1 MCLVHI
7 SFLIMYCL
15 SIPLLQLDEKE
26 EEARV
31 SMLLDIHDAVQSK
44 FPSASISQFG
54 SHPVG
59 LSIFL
64 SDLDIS
70 VDQITGDVQ
79 VPPPPPLALTSTPKK
94 LSNTAL
100 VSSVVRRDSF
110 GSNMSDGTIK
120 RASSLVDNPISKRI
134 KFSDR
139 NSSEQ
144 PPNEEMEDD
153 VEVTWSIDNSAG
165 DKAAST
171 AVSKSESAAAD
182 AANGAPANT
191 TMVTR
196 KGPKEK
202 QLSSEC
208 FDSSENSDSED
219 SDYAAGL
226 SEPDEESVNSALE
239 DGDNHSEDDY
249 FEDILDGDDD
259 HLDALDDQS
268 FLEDGEMS
276 EDDDNEEFEG
286 FTEPLQISR
295 TPSSSSL
302 RFDENGEIIPA
313 GTPAHAAA
321 SSSTEKKVKLP
332 LDIDVPFWDGA
343 NSVNAA
349 QHDTEGVLDEVLA
362 ENLYKMDG
370 SAMKAVRMSE
380 QEARKE
386 KLEILAKLF
395 KTIKVK
401 QFDNT
406 GCSFIGLYLYLFCL
420 FYCFFTVDGLGAK
433 N

>member
-1 MCLVHI
+1 
-7 SFLIMYCL
+7 
-15 SIPLLQLDEKE
+15 
-26 EEARV
+26 
-31 SMLLDIHDAVQSK
+31 MLLDIQDAVQSK
-44 FPSASISQFG
+44 FPTASISQFG

-70 VDQITGDVQ
+70 VDRISGDVQ
-79 VPPPPPLALTSTPKK
+79 VPPPPPLALTLTPRK

-100 VSSVVRRDSF
+100 VGSVVRRDSF

-134 KFSDR
+134 KFSDS
-139 NSSEQ
+139 NILE
-144 PPNEEMEDD
+144 PPRTEVMEGD

-165 DKAAST
+165 DRAAGS
-171 AVSKSESAAAD
+171 AVNKSEEFAPDAKVDSSASNAV
-182 AANGAPANT
+182 NT

-202 QLSSEC
+202 RLSSEC
-208 FDSSENSDSED
+208 FDSSDDSDSED

-226 SEPDEESVNSALE
+226 SEPDEESINSALE
-239 DGDNHSEDDY
+239 DGEHHSEDDY

-276 EDDDNEEFEG
+276 EEDENEEFEG
-286 FTEPLQISR
+286 YTEPLQISR

-302 RFDENGEIIPA
+302 RFDENGDVIPA
-313 GTPAHAAA
+313 GTPAYAALT
-321 SSSTEKKVKLP
+321 SSSSEKKVKLP

-349 QHDTEGVLDEVLA
+349 QHDSEGVLDEVLA

-386 KLEILAKLF
+386 KLEILAKLY
-395 KTIKVK
+395 KTIKVNK
-401 QFDNT
+401 FAIRADLSLCQF
-406 GCSFIGLYLYLFCL
+406 LFHNFLL
-420 FYCFFTVDGLGAK
+420 FFVVDGVGAK